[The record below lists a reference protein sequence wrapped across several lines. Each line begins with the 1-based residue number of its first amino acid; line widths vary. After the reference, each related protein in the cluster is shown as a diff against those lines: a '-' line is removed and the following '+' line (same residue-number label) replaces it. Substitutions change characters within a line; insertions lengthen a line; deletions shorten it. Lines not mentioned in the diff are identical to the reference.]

1 MDPPPMA
8 VDIVETSAGMS
19 SISSSSSMTM
29 PSNHHIHVN
38 ATSPSAI
45 EVALATIMNSSLP
58 PVTTTTTTTTTTTME
73 GGVLLPST
81 SLPGSEAMTAGG
93 ITVTDQVSLRMV

>member
-1 MDPPPMA
+1 MA

-29 PSNHHIHVN
+29 PSNHHIHVS

-58 PVTTTTTTTTTTTME
+58 TVTTTTTTATME

-81 SLPGSEAMTAGG
+81 TVPGSEAMTAGG
-93 ITVTDQVSLRMV
+93 ITVTDQVSLRIV

>member
-1 MDPPPMA
+1 MA

-58 PVTTTTTTTTTTTME
+58 PVTTTTTTTME

>member
-1 MDPPPMA
+1 
-8 VDIVETSAGMS
+8 
-19 SISSSSSMTM
+19 M

-45 EVALATIMNSSLP
+45 ELALATIMNSSLP
-58 PVTTTTTTTTTTTME
+58 TVTTTTTTTTTME

-81 SLPGSEAMTAGG
+81 TVPGSEAMTAGG

>member
-1 MDPPPMA
+1 MA

-38 ATSPSAI
+38 APSPSAI

-58 PVTTTTTTTTTTTME
+58 TVTTTTTME

-81 SLPGSEAMTAGG
+81 TVPGSEAMTAGG